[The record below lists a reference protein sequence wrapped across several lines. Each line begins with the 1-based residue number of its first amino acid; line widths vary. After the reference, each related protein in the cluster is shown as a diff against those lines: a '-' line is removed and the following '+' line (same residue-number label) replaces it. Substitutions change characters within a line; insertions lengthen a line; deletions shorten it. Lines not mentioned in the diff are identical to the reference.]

1 MLAIGVERGEI
12 HKKRV
17 CGTVLLVMDYVLFF
31 VAVGHDYVSGDKLI
45 DLLEHGTVEVFGCM
59 IIDMVD

>member
-1 MLAIGVERGEI
+1 MLTCKQMRRYRL
-12 HKKRV
+12 H
-17 CGTVLLVMDYVLFF
+17 VLFF

-59 IIDMVD
+59 IWWEKSIILLQAY